1 MWSMIA
7 FKSLGSLGEEGT
19 NNPEVIIRSRKI
31 FIAPTAPGTH
41 EVSVW
46 QDGEKMPPLSWVQDS
61 DRIQAGIK
69 GEEPS
74 DNP

>member
-7 FKSLGSLGEEGT
+7 FKSLGSFGEEGT
-19 NNPEVIIRSRKI
+19 NNSEVTIRSWKI
-31 FIAPTAPGTH
+31 LIAPTAPGTH
-41 EVSVW
+41 EVQVW

-61 DRIQAGIK
+61 DRIQAGIM